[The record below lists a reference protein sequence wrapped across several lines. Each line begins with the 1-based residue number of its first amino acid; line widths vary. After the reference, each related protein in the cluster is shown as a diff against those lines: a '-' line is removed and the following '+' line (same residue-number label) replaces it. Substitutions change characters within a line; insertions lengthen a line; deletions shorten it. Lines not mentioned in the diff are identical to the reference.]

1 MPRLP
6 TTTTSLKWKPLAAE
20 EEEASPLRLETV
32 PEEEVWE
39 GL

>member
-20 EEEASPLRLETV
+20 EASRLRLETV
-32 PEEEVWE
+32 PEEEEVWE